1 MDRLDH
7 VLRRM
12 GRHATALLPFSLLVG
27 IVFQDLA
34 AAMRP
39 LVGPLST
46 LLLMLALMRTD
57 WPRVRAL
64 LQRPALALVLSAA
77 LLVAVPLVVWPFWSL
92 MPIWH
97 GLIAALCLSAMAPTV
112 ISAPTTAT
120 FLRLDNSLALLIALI
135 TNFAVPLTL
144 PPLALWLLNLDLHIS
159 VGALSLRLLTIVVVA
174 VVGAIALRAWLGR
187 DRLRH
192 NAERIDGL
200 SIALLIVYAI
210 PLMDGVIAR
219 AMAEPIKLGGF
230 VAGSFAGALL
240 SNALMVLG
248 CLSFLD
254 PRSALTAGYC
264 SGSRNNALLMAVLPA
279 VADKDIFLFIA
290 AVQVPIYVI
299 PTLLQPLYRRL
310 LRPQPTVT
318 TASSRGVHVAP
329 QELHE

>member
-27 IVFQDLA
+27 LVFQDLA
-34 AAMRP
+34 ALTRP

-64 LQRPALALVLSAA
+64 LQRPGLAIVLSAGV
-77 LLVAVPLVVWPFWSL
+77 LVVVPLVVWPFWSL

-112 ISAPTTAT
+112 ISAATTAT
-120 FLRLDNSLALLIALI
+120 FLRLDNSMALLVALI

-144 PPLALWLLNLDLHIS
+144 PPLALWLLNLDLHIG
-159 VGALSLRLLTIVVVA
+159 VGAISLRLLTIVVAAVA
-174 VVGAIALRAWLGR
+174 GAIAIRAWLGP

-192 NAERIDGL
+192 NADRIDGL
-200 SIALLIVYAI
+200 SIAILIVYAI
-210 PLMDGVIAR
+210 PLMDGIVGR
-219 AMAEPIKLGGF
+219 AMAEPAKLGGF

-240 SNALMVLG
+240 SNAVMVLG
-248 CLSFLD
+248 CLPFLD
-254 PRSALTAGYC
+254 RRSALTAGYC

-279 VADKDIFLFIA
+279 AADPDIFLFIA

-299 PTLLQPLYRRL
+299 PTLLQPIYRRL
-310 LRPQPTVT
+310 LAR
-318 TASSRGVHVAP
+318 SDVAP
-329 QELHE
+329 GD